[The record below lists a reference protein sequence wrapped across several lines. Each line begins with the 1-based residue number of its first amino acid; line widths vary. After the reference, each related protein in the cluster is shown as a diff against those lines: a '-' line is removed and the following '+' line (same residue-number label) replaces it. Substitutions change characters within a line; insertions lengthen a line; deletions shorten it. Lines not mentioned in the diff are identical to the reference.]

1 MICDLKVFAKA
12 PDSTLTDKNAA
23 GKANCKVW
31 QDECRAIEN
40 AEDNYNCL
48 ERYGVPKTPQYC
60 IDTLR
65 SSNSQYPLKKKYEC
79 M

>member
-12 PDSTLTDKNAA
+12 PDSSLTDKNAA

-48 ERYGVPKTPQYC
+48 ERYGVPKTP
-60 IDTLR
+60 
-65 SSNSQYPLKKKYEC
+65 
-79 M
+79 